1 MHIIRHSLESVA
13 RGTWGPVERRWSSVE
28 GRWSSWPSRPSRPS
42 WPCTHGVCESCDTS
56 PLPLDAMYVNALTR
70 AANKLIPTHP
80 LMLQCA
86 AQLWWSEVSIS
97 RDSVCVCQYLK
108 RECVCV
114 SISRASP
121 RAAQSVGHQ
130 RHTVLRALTHD
141 ATVYSLNANRH
152 EGIHTSA

>member
-28 GRWSSWPSRPSRPS
+28 RRWSSWPSRPSRPS

-86 AQLWWSEVSIS
+86 AQLWWSEVSVS
-97 RDSVCVCQYLK
+97 RESVCVSVSQERVCVCQYLK
-108 RECVCV
+108 SQPASC
-114 SISRASP
+114 SISGAPTPHCLARTDP
-121 RAAQSVGHQ
+121 RRYG
-130 RHTVLRALTHD
+130 LL
-141 ATVYSLNANRH
+141 L
-152 EGIHTSA
+152 ECKPP